1 MFPPVGNVFWS
12 QNGCDMLFLTSP
24 QEAVQQMRAI
34 DDRIIYK
41 LNTSIPTISF
51 ADEVSAKDQC
61 KKLYEQVWK
70 ITYPYGHPA
79 SPCSLLDHM
88 VFIVCGIT

>member
-1 MFPPVGNVFWS
+1 
-12 QNGCDMLFLTSP
+12 MLFLTSP

-61 KKLYEQVWK
+61 KKLYDQVWK
-70 ITYPYGHPA
+70 ITYPG
-79 SPCSLLDHM
+79 HM
-88 VFIVCGIT
+88 VTLLFTPRPSRIWYSLCVVSHESVLGRQEMK